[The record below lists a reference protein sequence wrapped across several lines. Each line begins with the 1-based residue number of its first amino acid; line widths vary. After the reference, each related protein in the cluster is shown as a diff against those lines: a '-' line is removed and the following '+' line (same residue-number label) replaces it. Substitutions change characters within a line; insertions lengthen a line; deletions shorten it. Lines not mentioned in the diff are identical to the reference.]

1 MRLSPR
7 TILVERTSLIW
18 GTLLTPLLTTT
29 RLPSNRSSM
38 VHWEEGAGVVVC
50 QLMPTLYS
58 SALYIVYSLYN
69 THRYISTAK

>member
-1 MRLSPR
+1 MLVRLSPR

-38 VHWEEGAGVVVC
+38 VTGRRGLVLWSV
-50 QLMPTLYS
+50 S
-58 SALYIVYSLYN
+58 
-69 THRYISTAK
+69 